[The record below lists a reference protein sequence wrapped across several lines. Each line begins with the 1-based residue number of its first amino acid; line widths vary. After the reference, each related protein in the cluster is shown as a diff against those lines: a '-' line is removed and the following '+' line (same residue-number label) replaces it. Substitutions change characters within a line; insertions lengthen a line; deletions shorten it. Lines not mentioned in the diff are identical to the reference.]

1 MQTDIDIMFKKII
14 FNKKYE
20 EQKRLLKLYS
30 NYKNIKINNNYKE
43 LEAKIYAKQGI
54 NNRKEKVDFEIQRIK
69 KNLKNNGK
77 NDPIVKNRIKFIEK
91 AYIVYLLY
99 SEDNKDDN
107 ILKYIINDIILL
119 ELDMDMKI
127 GLWEE
132 LCEYVEKEITKEY
145 DEEVL
150 PMNRIK
156 RND

>member
-43 LEAKIYAKQGI
+43 LETKIYAKQGI

-77 NDPIVKNRIKFIEK
+77 NDPIIKNRIKFIEK

-99 SEDNKDDN
+99 SEDNKEDD

>member
-43 LEAKIYAKQGI
+43 LETKIYAKQGI

-77 NDPIVKNRIKFIEK
+77 NDPIIKNRIKFIEK

-99 SEDNKDDN
+99 SEDNKDDD

>member
-43 LEAKIYAKQGI
+43 LETKIYAKQGI
-54 NNRKEKVDFEIQRIK
+54 NDRKGKVDFEIQRIK

-77 NDPIVKNRIKFIEK
+77 NDPIIKNRIKFIEK

-99 SEDNKDDN
+99 SEDNKDDD